1 MFIVHTL
8 IIPDLFSV
16 ELEIVLV
23 GVEAPGAE
31 VEIAV
36 LHPPRP
42 VVVRYPLAQH
52 LIMQYDPDIMW
63 WINCP
68 RTFMES

>member
-1 MFIVHTL
+1 M
-8 IIPDLFSV
+8 PDLFSV

-31 VEIAV
+31 VEVAV

-52 LIMQYDPDIMW
+52 LIMQYEPDIMW
-63 WINCP
+63 WINCLCAYMVLDS
-68 RTFMES
+68 RLQI

>member
-31 VEIAV
+31 VKVAV

-42 VVVRYPLAQH
+42 VVVRHSLAQH